1 MLLSNTPVQNF
12 EAYWATD
19 GLHLIAQVIAE
30 LRGEDPN
37 GGWTT
42 LTSNSVTLS
51 LNEFISSKDIS

>member
-1 MLLSNTPVQNF
+1 MELGQMLLSNTPVQNY

-19 GLHLIAQVIAE
+19 GLNLIAQVIAE

-42 LTSNSVTLS
+42 LTSNSGAE
-51 LNEFISSKDIS
+51 EFVI